1 MHKYSYKNGGVF
13 IWFLQRLTGF
23 LLLGLLLTHM
33 LVEHYTL
40 GGHELS
46 FELVAKRVATPL
58 WKTIDSLFLVLG
70 VFHGL
75 NGVWM
80 IASDYIKKD
89 WLKVLVF
96 SLLLCLAGILLTLG
110 LLTVIPFKA

>member
-1 MHKYSYKNGGVF
+1 
-13 IWFLQRLTGF
+13 
-23 LLLGLLLTHM
+23 
-33 LVEHYTL
+33 
-40 GGHELS
+40 
-46 FELVAKRVATPL
+46 
-58 WKTIDSLFLVLG
+58 